1 MTVVF
6 KSNMW
11 WCLPG
16 DYKLNLIPTL
26 IGPFMEVT
34 LVPQMDLRNVLI
46 PIFHDMMDCEQR
58 RSGNFKQVL
67 KSQRHKHV
75 SACESSVMFMSQYIM
90 CGRHSKTLWM
100 PGNLACLLRLWRF
113 WMEYNLKRIV
123 SKSLSYS
130 CRFKVELYLVYHLF
144 SKSFSK
150 GTMWFTVFQLLFQ
163 LSCRK
168 PFRIMIKI
176 ANAWFMIH
184 DLVQETLTNIISG
197 LKKHALRRKNYIFD
211 LFLKVEAK
219 LIDKLEGLMS
229 EGKGDETYRE
239 LFNNMWVLILSFYLK
254 KLIILF
260 STDTLNWQQRHL

>member
-6 KSNMW
+6 KSNIW
-11 WCLPG
+11 CCLPG

-130 CRFKVELYLVYHLF
+130 CRF
-144 SKSFSK
+144 
-150 GTMWFTVFQLLFQ
+150 TVFQLLFQ

-168 PFRIMIKI
+168 PFKIMLKI

-184 DLVQETLTNIISG
+184 DGVFGAGNL
-197 LKKHALRRKNYIFD
+197 D
-211 LFLKVEAK
+211 
-219 LIDKLEGLMS
+219 
-229 EGKGDETYRE
+229 
-239 LFNNMWVLILSFYLK
+239 
-254 KLIILF
+254 
-260 STDTLNWQQRHL
+260 